1 MGIVMPYELS
11 YVVNRQLLVLQKE
24 AWAAQ
29 QDDIEELIN
38 LFAPTHTYKKCEH
51 VVLPSRRKNSLIK
64 CVFCTQDGLQTY
76 KYFSDDINPMRRGVH
91 NR

>member
-1 MGIVMPYELS
+1 MPYYELS

-38 LFAPTHTYKKCEH
+38 LFPPTHTYKKCEH

-64 CVFCTQDGLQTY
+64 CVF
-76 KYFSDDINPMRRGVH
+76 
-91 NR
+91 